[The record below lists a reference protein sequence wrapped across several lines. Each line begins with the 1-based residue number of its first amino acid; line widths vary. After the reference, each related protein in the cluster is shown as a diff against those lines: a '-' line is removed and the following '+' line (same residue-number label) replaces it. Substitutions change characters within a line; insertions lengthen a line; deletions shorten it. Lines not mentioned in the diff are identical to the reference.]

1 MSTTRETIPS
11 FIIEELRTVR
21 SIARITGLKYSCGKI
36 SSPLTAGWKNR
47 DLGSSF
53 RPQVSGEPQLLKSA
67 LQIGN
72 FWIPKELGIFW
83 NCWNL
88 YRVDVPHVKH
98 GRWTKCYRFSCSQPA
113 LLMAHALLTIVT
125 EESWI
130 LERIRIRV
138 ERQIRF
144 QYVTCG
150 REISLIRRKNKKY
163 PDTCGRGLNLV
174 IN

>member
-1 MSTTRETIPS
+1 MSTTRETIPI

-53 RPQVSGEPQLLKSA
+53 RPHVSGEPQLFKSA

-98 GRWTKCYRFSCSQPA
+98 GRWTKCYRFSCSQPPTA
-113 LLMAHALLTIVT
+113 DGACSVDNSHRGVLDTRT
-125 EESWI
+125 
-130 LERIRIRV
+130 
-138 ERQIRF
+138 
-144 QYVTCG
+144 
-150 REISLIRRKNKKY
+150 N
-163 PDTCGRGLNLV
+163 PDTCGEANSISIRYVWTWNFF
-174 IN
+174 NTQKK